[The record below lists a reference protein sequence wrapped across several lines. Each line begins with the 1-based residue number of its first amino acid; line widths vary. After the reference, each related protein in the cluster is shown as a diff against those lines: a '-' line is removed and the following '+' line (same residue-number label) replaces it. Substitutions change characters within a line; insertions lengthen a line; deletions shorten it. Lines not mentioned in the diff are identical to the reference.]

1 MEDLITIEFRKATEG
16 ELDAVFS
23 VFKNAIAEMDRNGIP
38 QWDER
43 YPDRDILAED
53 ISKNE
58 LFVGIIEGEI
68 ACVFVLNSECDEEY
82 EIGQW
87 QYPDASFCVIH
98 RLCVNPK
105 FQNRGVGAYT
115 MKHIEMEL
123 KKECVE
129 SIRFDAFTLNPYAL
143 RLYDKLGY
151 AKVGYVDWRK
161 GRFVLMEKKL

>member
-1 MEDLITIEFRKATEG
+1 MEGLITLEFRKANEG

-23 VFKNAIAEMDRNGIP
+23 VFKDAIAEMDRNGIP
-38 QWDER
+38 QWDEL
-43 YPDRDILAED
+43 YPNREILSED

-58 LFVGIIEGEI
+58 LFVGTLDGEI

-82 EIGQW
+82 EVGAW
-87 QYPDASFCVIH
+87 QYPDTSFCVIH

-105 FQNRGVGAYT
+105 FQNKGVGAYT
-115 MKHIEMEL
+115 MRYIEGKL
-123 KKECVE
+123 KKEGFE

-151 AKVGYVDWRK
+151 AKVGYVDFRK

>member
-1 MEDLITIEFRKATEG
+1 MVDAFKMEYRKGTEAD
-16 ELDAVFS
+16 LDAVFS
-23 VFKNAIAEMDRNGIP
+23 VFRAAIAEMDRNGIP
-38 QWDER
+38 QWDEL
-43 YPDRDILAED
+43 YPDKEILAED

-58 LFVGIIEGEI
+58 LFIGTIGGEI

-82 EIGQW
+82 EIGEW

-105 FQNRGVGAYT
+105 FQNRGVGLET
-115 MKHIEMEL
+115 MKYIEAEL
-123 KKECVE
+123 KKEGFE

-161 GRFVLMEKKL
+161 GRFILMEKKL